1 MLARMTIA
9 SQRKNNGKQKNR
21 YTYQKTVEIKQ
32 KRKERRDAKKK
43 RLSIQHSIIT
53 TKRKKKIH

>member
-9 SQRKNNGKQKNR
+9 SQRKNNGKQKKNR
-21 YTYQKTVEIKQ
+21 YTDQKTVEIKQ
-32 KRKERRDAKKK
+32 KKGETQKKK

-53 TKRKKKIH
+53 TKRKNKIH